1 MPRFDVLTLEQP
13 DADAAGFKVTLDNAI
28 AKSNFPVD
36 HQSRETRLG
45 SDGANTNKA
54 LYRLEK
60 DQIGKYLILICLCH
74 TPELTIHAAFEKNSK
89 LNEDA
94 EELL

>member
-1 MPRFDVLTLEQP
+1 M
-13 DADAAGFKVTLDNAI
+13 
-28 AKSNFPVD
+28 
-36 HQSRETRLG
+36 G